1 MRERTFKIFVVED
14 NEWYNKLLMHC
25 LALNPDY
32 EIVSFTNGTDM
43 MKEINQNPNVITLDY
58 RLPDGTGEEYLR
70 KIKAY
75 NPSINVVIISE
86 QEEIETA
93 VELLKGGAYD
103 YIVKTKDIRD
113 RLISTINHIRDNF
126 NLKTQLNR
134 LQNEIGKKYSF
145 EKTLIGESMAIKS
158 TYELMSKAVGN
169 NITVSI
175 TGETGTGK
183 EVVAKA
189 IHYNSNRREKALVAV
204 NMAAIPAELIE
215 SELFGHEKGAFT
227 GATTRRKGKFEEADG
242 GTLFLDE
249 MGEMDKNS
257 QSKLL
262 RALQEKEI
270 TRVGGNETIKVD
282 CRIIIATNRDLAIE
296 VEEGNFREDLYYR
309 LFGLPIHLAPLRER
323 ENDVILLA
331 KFFMEGFCKE
341 NEISKKSFTEKS
353 IAKMKSYTWPGNIR
367 ELKSVIDLACV
378 MSNDDTI
385 DAENITLINR
395 QPMNEILHSEM
406 TMREYEQK
414 IIGIY
419 MEKYDKNTKLM
430 ADKLDISQT
439 TIYRL
444 LKEIE
449 KSDA

>member
-169 NITVSI
+169 NIT
-175 TGETGTGK
+175 
-183 EVVAKA
+183 
-189 IHYNSNRREKALVAV
+189 
-204 NMAAIPAELIE
+204 
-215 SELFGHEKGAFT
+215 
-227 GATTRRKGKFEEADG
+227 
-242 GTLFLDE
+242 
-249 MGEMDKNS
+249 
-257 QSKLL
+257 
-262 RALQEKEI
+262 
-270 TRVGGNETIKVD
+270 
-282 CRIIIATNRDLAIE
+282 
-296 VEEGNFREDLYYR
+296 
-309 LFGLPIHLAPLRER
+309 
-323 ENDVILLA
+323 
-331 KFFMEGFCKE
+331 
-341 NEISKKSFTEKS
+341 
-353 IAKMKSYTWPGNIR
+353 
-367 ELKSVIDLACV
+367 
-378 MSNDDTI
+378 
-385 DAENITLINR
+385 
-395 QPMNEILHSEM
+395 
-406 TMREYEQK
+406 
-414 IIGIY
+414 
-419 MEKYDKNTKLM
+419 
-430 ADKLDISQT
+430 
-439 TIYRL
+439 
-444 LKEIE
+444 
-449 KSDA
+449 

>member
-175 TGETGTGK
+175 TGETVTGK